1 MGSVSVLLVTGDAFV
16 GDLAM
21 NGLPMRIGLGLPI
34 FAEDL
39 QKVKRIWQVLLE
51 KGTKTVYPAH
61 GKPFPADA
69 IRRALS

>member
-1 MGSVSVLLVTGDAFV
+1 MSIGP
-16 GDLAM
+16 
-21 NGLPMRIGLGLPI
+21 GLRI

-39 QKVKRIWQVLLE
+39 QKVKRSWQLLLD
-51 KGTKTVYPAH
+51 KGATTVYPAH